1 VESLARVSL
10 PPRIARS
17 DAPGAFRRERLLAAG
32 LLVLSVC
39 ATIAVVRHGGA
50 AGAADSARPP
60 AALPPGQAFTLT
72 WGGDLTPGSRYG
84 LPPRGG
90 RSLLVAVRRRMR
102 RADLATLNL
111 EGTFGVGG
119 RSKCPVIPSA
129 TCFAFQAPPRN
140 ARALRNAGVDVVNLA
155 NNHAFDFG
163 ATGMG
168 QTVRALRRAG
178 VRFTGRPGEIAV
190 VRLKRAK
197 VAFLGFAAYRWASPI
212 RDLPTARALVA
223 TAAKLANVVVVF
235 MHAGAEGS
243 DKIHTPN
250 VDEQAYGELRGNPRA
265 FAHAAVDAGADLVLG
280 SGPHVLRGIE
290 LYRHRLI
297 AYSLGNLGGYRN
309 FGVGG
314 NSALSALLRV
324 RVAAGGA
331 FAGGSLFSLR
341 LSPSGIASADPTGAA
356 GRLVAEVSTEDFGA
370 RAIAVGPRGALSARR
385 PAR

>member
-1 VESLARVSL
+1 VSEAPPTVPRDPLAHQ
-10 PPRIARS
+10 
-17 DAPGAFRRERLLAAG
+17 RRNRLLAG
-32 LLVLSVC
+32 GVLVLSIC
-39 ATIAVVRHGGA
+39 AIVAIVRQAGDAGTADA
-50 AGAADSARPP
+50 ARAQ
-60 AALPPGQAFTLT
+60 ALPSGQPFTLT
-72 WGGDLTPGSRYG
+72 WGGDLTPGSSYG
-84 LPPRGG
+84 LPPGEG
-90 RSLLVAVRRRMR
+90 RSLLAAVRRRMR

-140 ARALRNAGVDVVNLA
+140 ASALRDAGVDVVNLA

-163 ATGMG
+163 ARGMG

-178 VRFTGRPGEIAV
+178 VRMTGRPGEIAV
-190 VRLKRAK
+190 LRLPRAR

-212 RDLPTARALVA
+212 RDLATVRALVD
-223 TAAKLANVVVVF
+223 TAAKLANVVVIF

-265 FAHAAVDAGADLVLG
+265 FAHTAVDAGADLVLG

-290 LYRHRLI
+290 LYKHRLI

-309 FGVGG
+309 FGIGG

-324 RVAAGGA
+324 RVGADGA
-331 FAGGSLFSLR
+331 FASGSLFSLR
-341 LSPSGIASADPTGAA
+341 LSPAGIASADPTGAA
-356 GRLVAEVSTEDFGA
+356 GRLVTAVSAEDFGA
-370 RAIAVGPRGALSARR
+370 RAVAVGRRGALSARASR
-385 PAR
+385 